1 MPMLDELETYLVA
14 EGVAA
19 AGAIFQDWLPDKPDV
34 CLVIYAHPGAAPSL
48 GFGVTG
54 IQFES
59 PNVQIVT
66 RAKKLDPLVAETLSW
81 AAFNALVKIQGQV
94 LGATEYLIALPQ
106 QSPSGVTLGPDEKQR
121 PRFSFNINMRKE
133 PS

>member
-14 EGVAA
+14 ETVATA
-19 AGAIFQDWLPDKPDV
+19 AQIFQDWMPDRPDV
-34 CLVIYAHPGAAPSL
+34 CLVIYAEPGIAPSL
-48 GFGVTG
+48 GFGIEG
-54 IQFES
+54 IQFET

-66 RAKKLDPLVAETLSW
+66 RATALDPLTAETLSW
-81 AAFNALVKIQGQV
+81 AAFNALVKIQGRV
-94 LGATEYLIALPQ
+94 LGTTNYLIALPHQ
-106 QSPSGVTLGPDEKQR
+106 TPSGVTLGPDEKQR